1 MPQWRVLHWL
11 VGGVALVL
19 PSAAVSQVQVNQNF
33 VTQGPAPRFGPVR
46 LVQSGDA
53 IPNGSEGGAVSA
65 LVADP
70 GNANR
75 FFLGT
80 PNGGI
85 WRTTDGGVTWT
96 PLADKQA
103 SLSIASLALDP
114 TDPNRNT
121 LIAGIGLVSNG
132 TTCLGTCFFT
142 GSGGLQNGLLYSQDG
157 GNTWKSIGAATL
169 GGQTVD
175 AVAAR
180 GNTIVAGTFET
191 SGLTSASLRRNGGLY
206 RSTDGGATFT
216 LISGAVGSGLPTGP
230 VTRLLVI
237 PTTLIGFLRR

>member
-1 MPQWRVLHWL
+1 MRPLHRGAIVIKRL
-11 VGGVALVL
+11 VGWVL
-19 PSAAVSQVQVNQNF
+19 LASVSAIPIAAFAQVQVNQNF
-33 VTQGPAPRFGPVR
+33 VTQGPAPRFGPAG

-96 PLADKQA
+96 PLTDKQA

-132 TTCLGTCFFT
+132 STCLGTCFFT

-157 GNTWKSIGAATL
+157 GDTWKSIGAATL

-175 AVAAR
+175 AVVAR

-191 SGLTSASLRRNGGLY
+191 SG
-206 RSTDGGATFT
+206 
-216 LISGAVGSGLPTGP
+216 
-230 VTRLLVI
+230 
-237 PTTLIGFLRR
+237 